1 MCSKT
6 YPSRPKK
13 SPIEAIASTADMMLG
28 KLPNSPNSST
38 PNTFIRNSNPVF
50 RPKEVRKLSS
60 ETHNRSKYPK
70 RKEVEVNTPRKKPPE
85 GVLFL

>member
-6 YPSRPKK
+6 YPSRPKN

-28 KLPNSPNSST
+28 KRPNSPT
-38 PNTFIRNSNPVF
+38 PNTSIRNSNPRF
-50 RPKEVRKLSS
+50 RPENVRELSS
-60 ETHNRSKYPK
+60 ETHNRNKYPR
-70 RKEVEVNTPRKKPPE
+70 RKEVEANTPRKKPPK